1 MCITAISRSVGWSD
15 GRSRGGRIMMPV
27 LTRLR
32 LLATSL
38 ARAVIADPQRLYY
51 ARRTVP
57 ETKLVLAVV
66 RIPGPRAARR
76 AAMSRSIRHIY
87 MCINRRVCGRRARRS
102 GATVAAAAVSVIWRR
117 TIIVTVII
125 IATDRR
131 VARSY

>member
-1 MCITAISRSVGWSD
+1 
-15 GRSRGGRIMMPV
+15 MPM

-57 ETKLVLAVV
+57 ETKLVLVVV

-102 GATVAAAAVSVIWRR
+102 GATVAAAAAVSVIWRR
-117 TIIVTVII
+117 TITVTVII